1 MQKKIKTDST
11 IKTDVLIIGAGPSGA
26 VSASILKKQ
35 GFHVTVIEKTKF
47 PRFVIG
53 ESLLPLCMDLLDEAN
68 LLEAVEK
75 KSFQKKFGAIFTKG
89 DKSSD
94 FDFSEQ
100 FSKSWSWTWQVQRS
114 EFDKALIDE
123 VEKKGAIVLYETT
136 VEDVEF
142 INDKVLTSVSSR
154 QGTDIFESKY
164 IIDSS
169 GYGRVL
175 PKLLDLE
182 KSSTLPHRS
191 AFFTQIKDVNRPEGK
206 DSNRIQVIVVNDAV
220 WVWMIP
226 LNHGITSVGFV
237 GDLDLLEGALKNE
250 QEFRKLIDSNEILK
264 ERFGGL
270 DYVFEPKKIIGY
282 SSAVKQFY
290 GNKYV
295 LTGNSTEFL
304 DPIFSSGVTFAL
316 ASGVLA
322 AKLIVKELKNE
333 KVDWESEYV
342 DVIQSGVAVFRSYI
356 DAWYDGDLQTVFFTE
371 GISQDI
377 KKMICSVLSGYVWDN
392 SNYYV
397 KKHKKAIKTLAKV
410 IELKQN
416 I

>member
-1 MQKKIKTDST
+1 MSIT
-11 IKTDVLIIGAGPSGA
+11 KTDVLIIGGGPSGSA
-26 VSASILKKQ
+26 SASILRKQ
-35 GFHVTVIEKTKF
+35 GFEVTIIEKTKF

-53 ESLLPLCMDLLDEAN
+53 ESLLPLCMDLLDEAD

-75 KSFQKKFGAIFTKG
+75 QGFQKKNGAAFIKG
-89 DKSSD
+89 ESTCD

-100 FSKSWSWTWQVQRS
+100 YSEGWNWTWQVQRS
-114 EFDKALIDE
+114 EFDKTLIDE
-123 VEKKGAIVLYETT
+123 AEKKGAIVLFEST
-136 VEDVEF
+136 VENVEF
-142 INDKVLTSVSSR
+142 INDKVLTTVSSKK
-154 QGTDIFESKY
+154 GTNTFESKY

-175 PKLLDLE
+175 PRLLDLE
-182 KSSTLPHRS
+182 KPSTLPSRS
-191 AFFTQIKDVNRPEGK
+191 AFFTQIKDVNRPKGK
-206 DSNRIQVIVVNDAV
+206 DSNRIQVIVLKDGV

-226 LNHGITSVGFV
+226 LENGITSVGFV
-237 GDLDLLEGALKNE
+237 GDIDLTKDTLNNE
-250 QEFRKLIDSNEILK
+250 KEFRDLIDSNVILK

-270 DYVFEPKKIIGY
+270 EYVFEPKKMIGY

-290 GNKYV
+290 GDKYV

-322 AKLIVKELKNE
+322 SKLIVRELKKE
-333 KVDWESEYV
+333 SVDWESEYV
-342 DVIQSGVAVFRSYI
+342 DVIQTGVAVFRSYI
-356 DAWYDGDLQTVFFTE
+356 DAWYDGTLQTVFFSE
-371 GISQDI
+371 GINQEI
-377 KKMICSVLSGYVWDN
+377 KKMICSVLAGYVWDN

-410 IELKQN
+410 IELK
-416 I
+416 

>member
-1 MQKKIKTDST
+1 MSSV
-11 IKTDVLIIGAGPSGA
+11 KTDVLIIGGGPSGA
-26 VSASILKKQ
+26 ASASMLRKE
-35 GFHVTVIEKTKF
+35 GLDVTVVEKSKF

-53 ESLLPLCMDLLDEAN
+53 ESLLPLCMDLLDEAD
-68 LLEAVEK
+68 LLEAVK
-75 KSFQKKFGAIFTKG
+75 KKNFQKKHGAAFIKG
-89 DKSSD
+89 NATCD

-100 FSKSWSWTWQVQRS
+100 FSDNWTWTWQVQRS
-114 EFDKALIDE
+114 EFDKTLIDE
-123 VEKKGAIVLYETT
+123 VEKKGATVLFEST
-136 VEDVEF
+136 VETVEF
-142 INDKVLTSVSSR
+142 KSDKVFTSVSSNN
-154 QGTDIFESKY
+154 GNTIFESKY

-175 PKLLDLE
+175 PRLLDLE
-182 KSSTLPHRS
+182 KPSTLPSRS

-206 DSNRIQVIVVNDAV
+206 DSNRIQVIVINEGV

-226 LNHGITSVGFV
+226 LENGITSVGFV
-237 GDLDLLEGALKNE
+237 GDIDINEGALNNE
-250 QEFRKLIDSNEILK
+250 QEFRDAIDSNAVLK

-270 DYVFEPKKIIGY
+270 EYVFEPKKVIGY

-290 GNKYV
+290 GERYV

-322 AKLIVKELKNE
+322 AKLIVRELKNE
-333 KVDWESEYV
+333 RVDWESEYV
-342 DVIQSGVAVFRSYI
+342 DVIQTGVAVFRSYI
-356 DAWYDGDLQTVFFTE
+356 DAWYDGTLQTVFFSE
-371 GISQDI
+371 GINPEI
-377 KKMICSVLSGYVWDN
+377 KKMICSVLAGYVWDN

-397 KKHKKAIKTLAKV
+397 KRHKKAIKTLARV
-410 IELKQN
+410 IELKS

>member
-1 MQKKIKTDST
+1 MRV

-26 VSASILKKQ
+26 VSASILKEQ
-35 GFHVTVIEKTKF
+35 GFDVIVIEKTKF
-47 PRFVIG
+47 PRFIIG
-53 ESLLPLCMDLLDEAN
+53 ESLLPMCMDLLDEAN

-75 KSFQKKFGAIFTKG
+75 KGFQKKFGAMFRKG

-123 VEKKGAIVLYETT
+123 VEKKGAIVLFEST

-142 INDKVLTSVSSR
+142 KNDKVLTSVSCK

-182 KSSTLPHRS
+182 KPSTLPRRS

-206 DSNRIQVIVVNDAV
+206 DSNRIQIIVVNDAV

-226 LNHGITSVGFV
+226 LDHGITSVGFV
-237 GDLDLLEGALKNE
+237 GDVKLLEGSLKNE
-250 QEFRKLIDSNEILK
+250 QEFRKLIDSNKILK

-270 DYVFEPKKIIGY
+270 AYVFEPKKIIGY

-316 ASGVLA
+316 ASGILA

-342 DVIQSGVAVFRSYI
+342 AIIQSGVAVFRSYI
-356 DAWYDGDLQTVFFTE
+356 DAWYDGDLQTVFFAE
-371 GISQDI
+371 GISKDI

-397 KKHKKAIKTLAKV
+397 NKHKKAIKTLAKV
-410 IELKQN
+410 IELK
-416 I
+416 

>member
-1 MQKKIKTDST
+1 MSV
-11 IKTDVLIIGAGPSGA
+11 IKTDVLIIGAGPSG
-26 VSASILKKQ
+26 SASASMLKEQ
-35 GFHVTVIEKTKF
+35 GFDVTVIEKTKF

-75 KSFQKKFGAIFTKG
+75 KGFQKKYGAAFIKG
-89 DKSSD
+89 EATCD

-100 FSKSWSWTWQVQRS
+100 HSKRWTWTWQVQRS
-114 EFDKALIDE
+114 EFDKVLIDE
-123 VEKKGAIVLYETT
+123 VEKKGANVLFEST
-136 VEDVEF
+136 VEGVEF
-142 INDKVLTSVSSR
+142 IENKVLTSVSSVK
-154 QGTDIFESKY
+154 GTTVFESKY

-175 PKLLDLE
+175 PRLLDLE
-182 KSSTLPHRS
+182 KPSTLPSRS

-206 DSNRIQVIVVNDAV
+206 DSNRIQVIVLSDDV

-226 LNHGITSVGFV
+226 LDKGITSVGFV
-237 GDLDLLEGALKNE
+237 GDVKLTEGSINNE
-250 QEFRKLIDSNEILK
+250 EEFRSLIDSNEVLK
-264 ERFGGL
+264 RRYGGL
-270 DYVFEPKKIIGY
+270 EYVFEPKKIIGY

-290 GNKYV
+290 GDKFV

-322 AKLIVKELKNE
+322 AKLISRELNKETVN
-333 KVDWESEYV
+333 WESEYV
-342 DVIQSGVAVFRSYI
+342 DVIQSGVDVFRSYI
-356 DAWYDGDLQTVFFTE
+356 DAWYDGSLQTVFFSDE
-371 GISQDI
+371 INQDI
-377 KKMICSVLSGYVWDN
+377 KGMICSVLAGYVWDD
-392 SNYYV
+392 SNHYV
-397 KKHKKAIKTLAKV
+397 KKHKKAIKTLAK
-410 IELKQN
+410 IINFKEKN

>member
-1 MQKKIKTDST
+1 MSN
-11 IKTDVLIIGAGPSGA
+11 IKTDVLIIGGGPSGA
-26 VSASILKKQ
+26 ASASMLRKQ
-35 GFHVTVIEKTKF
+35 GLDVTIIEKTKF

-53 ESLLPLCMDLLDEAN
+53 ESLLPLCMDLLDEAD
-68 LLEAVEK
+68 LLEAVK
-75 KSFQKKFGAIFTKG
+75 KKNFQKKHGAAFIKG
-89 DKSSD
+89 DSTCD

-100 FSKSWSWTWQVQRS
+100 YSENWTWTWQVQRS

-123 VEKKGAIVLYETT
+123 VEKKGATVLFEST
-136 VEDVEF
+136 VENIEF
-142 INDKVLTSVSSR
+142 KNDSVFTSVSSKK
-154 QGTDIFESKY
+154 GNDTFESKY

-182 KSSTLPHRS
+182 KPSTLPSRS
-191 AFFTQIKDVNRPEGK
+191 AFFTQVQDVNRPEGK
-206 DSNRIQVIVVNDAV
+206 DSNRIQVIVINEGV
-220 WVWMIP
+220 WAWMIP
-226 LNHGITSVGFV
+226 LQNGITSVGFV
-237 GDLDLLEGALKNE
+237 GDINVKKGSLNNE
-250 QEFRKLIDSNEILK
+250 QEFRVLIDSTGVLK

-270 DYVFEPKKIIGY
+270 NYVFEPKKIIGY

-322 AKLIVKELKNE
+322 AKLIVRELKNE
-333 KVDWESEYV
+333 SVDWESEYV
-342 DVIQSGVAVFRSYI
+342 DVIQTGVAVFRSYI
-356 DAWYDGDLQTVFFTE
+356 EAWYDGTLQTVFFSE
-371 GISQDI
+371 GINPEI
-377 KKMICSVLSGYVWDN
+377 KKMICSVLAGYVWDN

-397 KKHKKAIKTLAKV
+397 KKHKRAIKTLAKV

-416 I
+416 T